1 MEYNHEKN
9 NLQSVTKN
17 DNNENLSQKEKNEM
31 CIFGKKNKKR
41 TVVWIIYA
49 SDVFCTVIQGLTK
62 NSKKPKGLADII
74 KSDKIVSKKRNDL
87 ETYIVGTTLHWN

>member
-31 CIFGKKNKKR
+31 CIFGKKKQK
-41 TVVWIIYA
+41 
-49 SDVFCTVIQGLTK
+49 K
-62 NSKKPKGLADII
+62 NSCLNHLCIGCFLYCYTRIDKKFEETKGA
-74 KSDKIVSKKRNDL
+74 SR
-87 ETYIVGTTLHWN
+87 YH